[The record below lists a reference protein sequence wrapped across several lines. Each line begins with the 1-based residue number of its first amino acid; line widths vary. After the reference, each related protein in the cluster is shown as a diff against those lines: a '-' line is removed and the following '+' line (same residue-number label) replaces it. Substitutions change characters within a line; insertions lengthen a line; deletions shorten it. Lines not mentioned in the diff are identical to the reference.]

1 MEPSAELFGDVLNQA
16 LPYIQEFRGQT
27 FVVKY
32 GGSAMKNPD
41 LLEGVIR
48 NALLLQLVGVRLIL
62 VHGGGPE
69 IDIWLGKLGMEKKT
83 LGGLRVTDE
92 ATMDV
97 VEMALAGRAN
107 KALVA
112 IVQRLGGRAIGLSGR
127 DADLIQGVPI
137 SAELGRV
144 GAVSKVNP
152 DVLQVATSNGY
163 IPIVC
168 SVASDAEH
176 RPLNVNADTAAA
188 AIAGAIKA
196 SKLVLLTDTCGVL
209 DDKNDVSS
217 RISQLSAAQA
227 RDMIRTGKADRGMI
241 PKLEAALHA
250 LSHGVGS
257 VHMIDG
263 GTPNGL
269 LIEVFSDSGIGTM
282 MTA

>member
-137 SAELGRV
+137 SVELGRV
-144 GAVSKVNP
+144 GAVTKINP
-152 DVLQVATSNGY
+152 DVLQVATSNGF

-176 RPLNVNADTAAA
+176 RPLNINADTAAA
-188 AIAGAIKA
+188 AIAGAIRA
-196 SKLVLLTDTCGVL
+196 SKLILLTDTSGVL
-209 DDKNDVSS
+209 EDKNDPAS

-227 RDMIRTGKADRGMI
+227 REMIRTGKADRGMI